1 MKNIFIIFILFFT
14 PFFKSQSVIID
25 IEEAG
30 FGKPTGYYQQ
40 DLNNLLDP
48 FQGTYIFSNGNT
60 SFKIILKKM
69 IKQHFASHYEDM
81 IIGEYQYIENGVEK
95 ANTLSNLNIVYPN
108 QFLKHNIAGKRIL
121 WTDSNLWKCPQCNP
135 NEKRLALRLNDNI
148 SGRRADFLMRR
159 TVVNG
164 QEVLQ
169 VKVYN
174 ISTEVIDVDDPT
186 TFNEPPF
193 ALPKGEFTM
202 IKQ

>member
-14 PFFKSQSVIID
+14 PLFKSQSVIID
-25 IEEAG
+25 IEESG
-30 FGKPTGYYQQ
+30 FGKPSGYYQK

-60 SFKIILKKM
+60 SFKIVLKKM
-69 IKQHFASHYEDM
+69 IKQYFASHYEDM
-81 IIGEYQYIENGVEK
+81 IIGEYQYIENGLEK
-95 ANTLSNLNIVYPN
+95 ANTLSNLDIVYSD
-108 QFLKHNIAGKRIL
+108 QYLKHHISGNSIL
-121 WTDSNLWKCPQCNP
+121 WSNSRLWKCPQCNP
-135 NEKRLALRLNDNI
+135 NEKRLAVRLNDNI

-159 TVVNG
+159 TAING

-169 VKVYN
+169 VKIYN
-174 ISTEVIDVDDPT
+174 ISSNVINVDDSST
-186 TFNEPPF
+186 LNEPPF